1 MLKREKIPHNVL
13 NAKYHMQEA
22 EIVQRAGQPG
32 TVTISTNMAGRGTD
46 IKLGD
51 GVATRG
57 GLFVIGTERHE
68 SRRIDRQLRG
78 RCARQGDPGGSRF
91 YVSFEDDLMRNFGAA
106 DRMTKI
112 MERFGLEEG
121 QELEHPW
128 LNKSVE
134 TAQKRV
140 EQRNYLAR
148 KRTLDFDDVMNNQ
161 REVVYTYRNDTIDS
175 EEPRKLVYEVIEEA
189 VPGKV
194 KELLGTGAA
203 GDEPGYGALLNW
215 VNVTFPLGLTREKAQ
230 FETRSVEENAQFLIE
245 KIKDAYERKSSHE
258 EPTAVKSLERY
269 IILNA
274 IDRLWQEHLYAMDAL
289 REGVYLRGYAQKD
302 PLVEYK
308 TEAYDMF
315 VELMVNIKNEVLHNL
330 FRSTSNLQAFEKFL
344 STLPQFLLR
353 ENAPSSPT
361 ATGPAPGRHG
371 ERLGAVD
378 GVSEN
383 GDSSELKLD
392 LAPVRREVPK
402 VGRNELCPCGS
413 GKKFKN
419 CCGRT
424 A

>member
-1 MLKREKIPHNVL
+1 
-13 NAKYHMQEA
+13 
-22 EIVQRAGQPG
+22 
-32 TVTISTNMAGRGTD
+32 MAGRGTD
-46 IKLGD
+46 IKLGH
-51 GVATRG
+51 GVADRG

-161 REVVYTYRNDTIDS
+161 REVVYTYRNETIDS

-189 VPGKV
+189 VPAKV
-194 KELLGTGAA
+194 KELVGTGAPE
-203 GDEPGYGALLNW
+203 DEQNYGALLNW
-215 VNVTFPLGLTREKAQ
+215 VNVTFPLGLTKERAQ
-230 FETRSVEENAQFLIE
+230 FETRTVEENAQFLIE

-289 REGVYLRGYAQKD
+289 REGVYLRSYAQKD
-302 PLVEYK
+302 PLIEYK

-315 VELMVNIKNEVLHNL
+315 VELMANIKNEVLHNL
-330 FRSTSNLQAFEKFL
+330 FRSTSNLQAFENFL

-353 ENAPSSPT
+353 EHAPECSDGDGACARTPRR
-361 ATGPAPGRHG
+361 PGEGRRRRFGQG
-371 ERLGAVD
+371 EG
-378 GVSEN
+378 SEV
-383 GDSSELKLD
+383 KLD

-402 VGRNELCPCGS
+402 VGRNEPCPCGS